1 MPILHTVYF
10 RLRDDDALEAKIPE
24 CVSLFNELKGIKA
37 SVVKGVYQASVCGL
51 AAPAG
56 AVFTHV
62 ALLVADSHEALYAYL
77 HGDAHLKV
85 WIPLIKPHLED
96 IVVFDND
103 LATPFT
109 GIAGSHALSLL
120 LKLSPQNAEQEAE
133 TTSAAM
139 QFPLA
144 IAGLSSVHFAPH
156 GGGGLDKAALIEKLE
171 WPDKAQGAQTIAR
184 ARTPRMRSRLSPP
197 RWHAPPPPTCGTCTC
212 TCTCTCAHAHAH
224 VHVHVARAHMCM
236 YAALVSRDPCNYPG
250 FTHCLSVVA
259 TDASGLERLLGSTE
273 LQAWLTGLAPP
284 GYAAMVARLASA
296 YCAI

>member
-62 ALLVADSHEALYAYL
+62 ALLVADSHEALHAYL

-184 ARTPRMRSRLSPP
+184 THPAHASPP
-197 RWHAPPPPTCGTCTC
+197 LPSPMACTTAANVRYMHMHMHMHMC
-212 TCTCTCAHAHAH
+212 TCTCTCACARGTCTY
-224 VHVHVARAHMCM
+224 VHVCSFSFTRSLQLPRVHALPQRRRHRRVRPRA
-236 YAALVSRDPCNYPG
+236 A
-250 FTHCLSVVA
+250 
-259 TDASGLERLLGSTE
+259 
-273 LQAWLTGLAPP
+273 
-284 GYAAMVARLASA
+284 ARLD
-296 YCAI
+296 